1 MKPVVHVQTNK
12 VSRFCNLAIR
22 STIRVR
28 GVERKSTHNLSEPSF
43 FFTSK
48 IGLANGELLGL
59 MIFALINSLILSRTI
74 LRSFSLSL
82 QGLLC
87 MMMLGSINRIS
98 DWPVFTRVRR
108 KPVKN
113 ESLNFSRR
121 EINRLLSL
129 PCTSVSTS
137 LILIS
142 FSAVLLQTLITFVLH
157 IAKLFC
163 VILRQNLDLKFH
175 DQSRYHILNNYQHGH
190 EKFISNV
197 KSLIHTMDRI

>member
-1 MKPVVHVQTNK
+1 
-12 VSRFCNLAIR
+12 
-22 STIRVR
+22 
-28 GVERKSTHNLSEPSF
+28 
-43 FFTSK
+43 
-48 IGLANGELLGL
+48 
-59 MIFALINSLILSRTI
+59 
-74 LRSFSLSL
+74 
-82 QGLLC
+82 
-87 MMMLGSINRIS
+87 MLGSINRIS

-197 KSLIHTMDRI
+197 KSLIHTMDRIWDIRYDTNISYSSHYYYISRSFARKSQDYGFFN